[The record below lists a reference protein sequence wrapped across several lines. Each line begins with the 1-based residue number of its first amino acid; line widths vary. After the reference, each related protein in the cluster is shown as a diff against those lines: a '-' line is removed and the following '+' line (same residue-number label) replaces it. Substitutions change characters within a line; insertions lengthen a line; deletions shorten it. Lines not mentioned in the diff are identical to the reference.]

1 MSGRMLL
8 PGKNWR
14 TSLPTLR
21 FVLMTTAV
29 GYSTRII
36 MEMIGKTVESLQV
49 RTMLMMQK
57 LRTEEQGEVLDV
69 RGAVAAGVGVEAAV
83 AEASEAATSIIF
95 TVVLVALLTLV
106 VVTRIIDDKDN
117 NEQYQSFILHSISA
131 MFA

>member
-1 MSGRMLL
+1 MLL
-8 PGKNWR
+8 PGNNWR
-14 TSLPTLR
+14 ISLPILR
-21 FVLMTTAV
+21 SVLMTTAV
-29 GYSTRII
+29 EYSTRII
-36 MEMIGKTVESLQV
+36 MEMIAKTVENLRV

-69 RGAVAAGVGVEAAV
+69 RGAVAAGVGVEAAVLAV

>member
-1 MSGRMLL
+1 
-8 PGKNWR
+8 
-14 TSLPTLR
+14 
-21 FVLMTTAV
+21 MTTAV
-29 GYSTRII
+29 EYSTRTIL
-36 MEMIGKTVESLQV
+36 EMIAKTVENLRV

>member
-1 MSGRMLL
+1 MLL
-8 PGKNWR
+8 PGNNWR
-14 TSLPTLR
+14 ISLPTLR
-21 FVLMTTAV
+21 SVLMTTAV
-29 GYSTRII
+29 EYSTRII

-95 TVVLVALLTLV
+95 TVVLVALLTSV